1 MLNEPADSR
10 EVLKVLVIGDDEQ
23 TRAAVRATL
32 AALSEPELSL
42 SENNLAAAP
51 PAGEHDII
59 MVVCGLDLEAAIGF
73 IQNRGQADT
82 HALQFAV
89 LPERSPH
96 LMRRVLRAGADEVL
110 FLPLEGTDA
119 ARALLKIS
127 EARRRRTR
135 AGNGVVCSVASV
147 KGGVG
152 VTSLVANLGLA
163 LQYSLQK
170 KVALVDLDL
179 QSSDLSVLL
188 NVEPERSITDVVDPG
203 EKLDSIQL
211 ESTLSK
217 HASGAY
223 LLAAPKRIQDGERVA
238 ALNVGTVLALMR
250 QMFDYVVVDCGRHVN
265 ENAVAAWEHSDHLV
279 YVLDQSIESV
289 RSAWRFL
296 ELYALLGL
304 SGLEPDFILSRF
316 QPRHLISEEQIT
328 NTLARPI
335 YAKIPRDEK
344 LLEMAMNQ
352 GQDLWK
358 VGQRA
363 VLTKSYE
370 DLARKLAGMQPEAV
384 EQRSGRIF
392 SRLFSLAGA
401 NA

>member
-1 MLNEPADSR
+1 MLNEPPDSR

-23 TRAAVRATL
+23 ARAAVRATL

-42 SENNLAAAP
+42 SESTLADP
-51 PAGEHDII
+51 QGDGRDII
-59 MVVCGLDLEAAIGF
+59 MVVCSLDLEPAIQF
-73 IQNRGQADT
+73 IQNRQQADS
-82 HALQFAV
+82 HVLQFAV
-89 LPERSPH
+89 LPERSAH

-110 FLPLEGTDA
+110 FLPLDGTDA

-127 EARRRRTR
+127 ETRRRRTR
-135 AGNGVVCSVASV
+135 AGNGMVCSVASV

-163 LQYSLQK
+163 MQYALQK

-188 NVEPERSITDVVDPG
+188 NVEPERTISDVVDPG

-211 ESTLSK
+211 ESTLTK
-217 HASGAY
+217 HVSGAY

-238 ALNVGTVLALMR
+238 ALNIGTVLALMR

-265 ENAVAAWEHSDHLV
+265 ENAVAAWEHSDHLF

-304 SGLEPDFILSRF
+304 SGLEPDFVVSRF
-316 QPRHLISEEQIT
+316 LARNLITEEQIT
-328 NTLARPI
+328 NTLARPM

-344 LLEMAMNQ
+344 LLEAAMNQ

-358 VGQRA
+358 VGQRTA
-363 VLTKSYE
+363 LTKSYE
-370 DLARKLAGMQPEAV
+370 DLARKVSGGQPDAV
-384 EQRSGRIF
+384 EQPTGRIF

-401 NA
+401 NT